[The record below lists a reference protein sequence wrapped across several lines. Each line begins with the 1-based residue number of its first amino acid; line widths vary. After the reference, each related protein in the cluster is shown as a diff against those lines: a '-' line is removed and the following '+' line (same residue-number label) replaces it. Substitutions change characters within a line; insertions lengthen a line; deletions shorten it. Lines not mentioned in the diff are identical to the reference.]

1 LNIIQL
7 VITGIGIVLLFL
19 AIIVGVSVTN
29 HASDWDP
36 HIKGL
41 IADITAGIIIFMI
54 IICIAA
60 FVLSVSIQSCLFLL
74 IIYFSSYLQVIIVK
88 LAFKLARAID
98 ANQRLIIQ
106 QA

>member
-1 LNIIQL
+1 M
-7 VITGIGIVLLFL
+7 VGIGIVLLLFGL
-19 AIIVGVSVTN
+19 IIGISVPN
-29 HASDWDP
+29 HAA
-36 HIKGL
+36 HGNHYIQGL
-41 IADITAGIIIFMI
+41 IAGMAVILIITGI
-54 IICIAA
+54 AV

-88 LAFKLARAID
+88 LTFKLARVID